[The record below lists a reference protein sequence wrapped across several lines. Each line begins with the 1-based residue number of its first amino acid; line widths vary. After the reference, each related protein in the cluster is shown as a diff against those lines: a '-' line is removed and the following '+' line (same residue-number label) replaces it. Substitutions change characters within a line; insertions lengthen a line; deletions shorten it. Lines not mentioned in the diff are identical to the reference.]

1 MSLTP
6 LLIYSPGISGL
17 ISKVMGL
24 VSVSLTSFPRG
35 SVVKNPSAN
44 AGDTGLI
51 PGSGRFPGEGYGK
64 PIQHS
69 CLGNSM
75 DRGAWQGY
83 SPWGC
88 KRVGRGLATKHSY
101 MYTTS
106 SLSPQLSMDT

>member
-1 MSLTP
+1 
-6 LLIYSPGISGL
+6 
-17 ISKVMGL
+17 MGFIG
-24 VSVSLTSFPRG
+24 S

-44 AGDTGLI
+44 TGDTALI

-64 PIQHS
+64 PVQYS

-88 KRVGRGLATKHSY
+88 KTVGHDLTTKHSY
-101 MYTTS
+101 MNITS
-106 SLSPQLSMDT
+106 SLSTQLPMDT

>member
-1 MSLTP
+1 MGF
-6 LLIYSPGISGL
+6 IGI
-17 ISKVMGL
+17 
-24 VSVSLTSFPRG
+24 